1 MNKPIKYFI
10 FLSLASHL
18 FLGLLWLI
26 QPEKNI
32 EWQSNNEMSILIT
45 QHISKNPTP
54 KNIVKKEIKL
64 PKKENPK
71 EAVTQN
77 SVTKEKNTHLKNSI
91 DRNKIIAQ
99 LKNKLA
105 TNFYYPKL
113 AQKKNWEGQVTIG
126 FLLHTSG
133 QLSEIVIIKSS
144 GHQILDD
151 AAIKAIA
158 NIKNSSEVIVNQ
170 DINIKLPI
178 IYRLSKG

>member
-1 MNKPIKYFI
+1 MNKPIKYFV
-10 FLSLASHL
+10 FLSLVSHL

-32 EWQSNNEMSILIT
+32 EWHSSDEMSILIT
-45 QHISKNPTP
+45 QNISKNPTP

-64 PKKENPK
+64 PKKESQE

-77 SVTKEKNTHLKNSI
+77 LVTKEKNTHLKDSMAHS
-91 DRNKIIAQ
+91 KIIAQ
-99 LKNKLA
+99 LKNRLS

-113 AQKKNWEGQVTIG
+113 AQKRNWEGQVTIG

-144 GHQILDD
+144 GYKILDN

-158 NIKNSSEVIVNQ
+158 NIKNSTEIIVNH